1 MSAVGFNP
9 APVNELEEL
18 RKAYGSLNDVT
29 RNLADAVKCINR
41 QDLKLAEAALAL
53 FERQLPSSAVYRER
67 RAEFHKVSYLILR
80 FR

>member
-1 MSAVGFNP
+1 VSAVGFNP

-41 QDLKLAEAALAL
+41 QDLKLAEARLSAANWHLEQAKRKL
-53 FERQLPSSAVYRER
+53 VAVAEVKTKSSQR
-67 RAEFHKVSYLILR
+67 
-80 FR
+80 